1 MKGSPDLSA
10 LSLSEKVRLAFKK
23 IQTEFGSYCKHG
35 GTVEFVY
42 KSPEHKLMAQVIR
55 VALYDLNTKQ
65 HSQSARTYLNGSMW
79 HAQLCDI
86 DPDWIRLVIK
96 RVGIKI

>member
-23 IQTEFGSYCKHG
+23 IQTQFGSYRNPG
-35 GTVEFVY
+35 EFVY
-42 KSPEHKLMAQVIR
+42 KSPEHKLMAHVIR

-65 HSQSARTYLNGSMW
+65 HNQSAKTYLNGSMW
-79 HAQLCDI
+79 HAQLCDV

-96 RVGIKI
+96 RVGLEI